1 MKLSVRRSIVV
12 FGLFAATGVVCPVG
26 ARTIDVS
33 SYDAGVFAEHG
44 QYLIDSAEDSA
55 KSRYAN
61 PARSR
66 IQVRGALSEL
76 YRKGRRLALEELQVP
91 DSTSPP
97 VDRFAVDLVKQD
109 DFRAMLGV
117 GAILVALQLRRKHR
131 SLKQSLI
138 AG

>member
-1 MKLSVRRSIVV
+1 MKLSVRRSSVV
-12 FGLFAATGVVCPVG
+12 FGLLAAAGVACPAG

-44 QYLIDSAEDSA
+44 QYLIDSADGSA
-55 KSRYAN
+55 TSRYAD

-66 IQVRGALSEL
+66 IQVRGALTEL
-76 YRKGRRLALEELQVP
+76 YSKGRRLALEELQVP
-91 DSTSPP
+91 DSTSAS